1 MTVKKQTV
9 AAAVEKVAKP
19 KAKVED
25 FSDVFNVSTEKES
38 SDDREYVNFNG
49 KDRLVR
55 IMPITWNPKYEG
67 KSIKFCIYA
76 DKTCPPAR
84 FGSLSDLEYLEK
96 KYPVSKQYFISDTIC
111 SNGRHRF
118 VVYKMHITDVVDTV
132 E

>member
-1 MTVKKQTV
+1 MAVKKQTV

-25 FSDVFNVSTEKES
+25 FSDVFNVSTAEEKP
-38 SDDREYVNFNG
+38 DDREYVNFNG

-55 IMPITWNPKYEG
+55 TMKITWNPKYEG

-76 DKTCPPAR
+76 DSSCPPAR
-84 FGSLSDLEYLEK
+84 FGSLSDLEYLER
-96 KYPVSKQYFISDTIC
+96 KYPVSKQFFISDTIC
-111 SNGRHRF
+111 ANGRHRF